1 MRGRLPVCT
10 AWDQDLHIQISADS
24 WNAICEKA
32 LRASR
37 SIKYK
42 LRTST
47 KNFMSCITWVMPE
60 RIGAIPLGLC
70 Q

>member
-1 MRGRLPVCT
+1 MRGKLPVCS

-32 LRASR
+32 LGASR

-42 LRTST
+42 LRTSIE
-47 KNFMSCITWVMPE
+47 NFISYITWVMLK
-60 RIGAIPLGLC
+60 RIGAIPLG